1 MISLGIDVG
10 GSSVKLAAS
19 ANGQVLW
26 TAHSESYSRATKE
39 QLVDAIHCA
48 AAGRTKNI
56 STVGIC
62 VPGRLDRGRRMIVLS
77 VNLPSLNDLRLD
89 DLVADSVGEV
99 SHVELLNDS
108 TASAY
113 DICVSHR
120 LSGRLL
126 SITLGTG
133 VGASVLDDGVPL
145 MIEGDSPGH
154 IGQVDVSIPGQD
166 VIGPDGGFGSLEGYI
181 GTPALV
187 KRYGNDMAATLARLT
202 DQDAPIQALARA
214 IRIFHAIYRPQ
225 HVYFTGGIGIR
236 LKHLIPS
243 IRKLVETNLTSVADP
258 QWTIGTGDDDFHA
271 AKGAARL
278 AAAVK
283 CPASPPTAAA
293 VASQPIAAAV

>member
-10 GSSVKLAAS
+10 GSSVKLAAT
-19 ANGQVLW
+19 ANGQILW
-26 TAHSESYSRATKE
+26 TAHSAPYSRATKE
-39 QLVDAIHCA
+39 QLVDAIQQA
-48 AAGRTKNI
+48 ADGRTKNI
-56 STVGIC
+56 SSVGIC
-62 VPGRLDRGRRMIVLS
+62 VPGRLDRNRRMITLS
-77 VNLPSLNDLRLD
+77 VNLPSLNGLRLD
-89 DLVADSVGEV
+89 DLVGESVGDI

-113 DICVSHR
+113 DIYASHR

-154 IGQVDVSIPGQD
+154 MGQVDVSIPGED
-166 VIGPDGGFGSLEGYI
+166 VIGPDGGHGSLEGYI
-181 GTPALV
+181 GAPAMV
-187 KRYGNDMAATLARLT
+187 RRYGSDMAATLAKLT
-202 DQDAPIQALARA
+202 EKDAPIQALSRA

-236 LKHLIPS
+236 LKHLVPS
-243 IRKLVETNLTSVADP
+243 VRKLVNTNLTSVADP
-258 QWTIGTGDDDFHA
+258 EWTIGTGDDDFHA

-278 AAAVK
+278 AAIAK
-283 CPASPPTAAA
+283 RPATHVTAAA
-293 VASQPIAAAV
+293 AV

>member
-10 GSSVKLAAS
+10 GSSVKLAAT
-19 ANGQVLW
+19 ANGQILW
-26 TAHSESYSRATKE
+26 TAHSPSYSRATKA
-39 QLVDAIHCA
+39 QLVDAIQQT
-48 AAGRTKNI
+48 AAGRTNDV
-56 STVGIC
+56 SAVGIC
-62 VPGRLDRGRRMIVLS
+62 VPGRLDRVRRMIVLS
-77 VNLPSLNDLRLD
+77 VNLPSLNGLRLD
-89 DLVADSVGEV
+89 DLVGDSVGDV
-99 SHVELLNDS
+99 GHIELLNDS

-113 DICVSHR
+113 DIYASHK

-154 IGQVDVSIPGQD
+154 IGQVDVSIPGED
-166 VIGPDGGFGSLEGYI
+166 VIGPDGGYGSLEGYI
-181 GTPALV
+181 GAPAMAR
-187 KRYGNDMAATLARLT
+187 RYGNDMSATLAKLT
-202 DQDAPIQALARA
+202 EKDAPIQALGRA

-243 IRKLVETNLTSVADP
+243 IRKMVNTNLTSVADP
-258 QWTIGTGDDDFHA
+258 EWTIGTGEDDFHA

-278 AAAVK
+278 AALSR
-283 CPASPPTAAA
+283 PATALKAAAA
-293 VASQPIAAAV
+293 V

>member
-10 GSSVKLAAS
+10 GSSVKLAAT

-26 TAHSESYSRATKE
+26 TAHSESYSRPAKD
-39 QLVDAIHCA
+39 QLVDAIHSA
-48 AAGRTKNI
+48 AAGRTNNI
-56 STVGIC
+56 SSVGIC
-62 VPGRLDRGRRMIVLS
+62 VPGRLDRVRRMITLS
-77 VNLPSLNDLRLD
+77 VNLPSLNGLRLD
-89 DLVADSVGEV
+89 DLVADSVGDV
-99 SHVELLNDS
+99 SHIELLNDS

-113 DICVSHR
+113 DIYASHQ

-154 IGQVDVSIPGQD
+154 IGQVDVSIPGED

-181 GTPALV
+181 GAPALS
-187 KRYGNDMAATLARLT
+187 KRYGNDMPATLTKLT
-202 DQDAPIQALARA
+202 ENDAPIKALARA

-243 IRKLVETNLTSVADP
+243 IRKLVNTNLTSVADP
-258 QWTIGTGDDDFHA
+258 ECTMGTGDDDFHA

-278 AAAVK
+278 AALSR
-283 CPASPPTAAA
+283 PASSTPKAAA
-293 VASQPIAAAV
+293 VL

>member
-10 GSSVKLAAS
+10 GSSVKLAAT

-26 TAHSESYSRATKE
+26 TAHSESYSRATKD
-39 QLVDAIHCA
+39 QLVDAIQRA
-48 AAGRTKNI
+48 AAGRTKNV
-56 STVGIC
+56 SSVGIC
-62 VPGRLDRGRRMIVLS
+62 VPGRLDRVRRMITLS
-77 VNLPSLNDLRLD
+77 VNLPSLNGLRLD
-89 DLVADSVGEV
+89 DLVGDSVGD
-99 SHVELLNDS
+99 SDHIELLNDS
-108 TASAY
+108 TSSAY
-113 DICVSHR
+113 DIYASHQ

-154 IGQVDVSIPGQD
+154 IGQVDVSVPGED

-181 GTPALV
+181 GAPALA
-187 KRYGNDMAATLARLT
+187 KRYGSDMAATLARLT
-202 DQDAPIQALARA
+202 EQDAPIKALARA

-236 LKHLIPS
+236 LKHLVPS
-243 IRKLVETNLTSVADP
+243 IRKLVNTNLTSVADP
-258 QWTIGTGDDDFHA
+258 KWTISTGDDDFHA

-278 AAAVK
+278 AAA
-283 CPASPPTAAA
+283 AQRPTITSAAAA
-293 VASQPIAAAV
+293 V

>member
-10 GSSVKLAAS
+10 GSSVKLAAT

-26 TAHSESYSRATKE
+26 TAHSESYSRASKDE
-39 QLVDAIHCA
+39 LIDAIRQTA
-48 AAGRTKNI
+48 GGRTKGI

-62 VPGRLDRGRRMIVLS
+62 VPGRLDRKRRMIVLS
-77 VNLPSLNDLRLD
+77 VNLPSLNGLRLD
-89 DLVADSVGEV
+89 DLVAESIGDVDQ
-99 SHVELLNDS
+99 VELINDS

-113 DICVSHR
+113 DIYTSHR
-120 LSGRLL
+120 LSGRLV

-154 IGQVDVSIPGQD
+154 IGQLDVSIPGED

-181 GTPALV
+181 GGPALV
-187 KRYGNDMAATLARLT
+187 KRYGLDMAATLPNLT
-202 DQDAPIQALARA
+202 EKDAPIRALARA

-236 LKHLIPS
+236 LKHLVPT
-243 IRKLVETNLTSVADP
+243 IRKMVNTNLTSVADP
-258 QWTIGTGDDDFHA
+258 DWTIGTGDDDFHA
-271 AKGAARL
+271 AKGAAKL
-278 AAAVK
+278 AAARTVRVNT
-283 CPASPPTAAA
+283 PAAAA
-293 VASQPIAAAV
+293 V